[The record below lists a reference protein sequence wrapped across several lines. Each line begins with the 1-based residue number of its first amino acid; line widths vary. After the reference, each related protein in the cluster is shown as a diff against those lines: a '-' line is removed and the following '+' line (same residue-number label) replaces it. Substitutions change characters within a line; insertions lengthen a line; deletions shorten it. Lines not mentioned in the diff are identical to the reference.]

1 MTQARAKG
9 LAAHHHQPP
18 TGALAVCTGELLAWA
33 DHERGLHVHRLRGS
47 GGGGGRSS
55 SSSSAGGSNSSS
67 LLPVA
72 RCALTAVVGCLAWHR
87 AASGAWQL
95 LSGDADGQVCVWQ
108 LPPEPSSSSSSSA
121 AAAAAAL
128 EAAEAAPWAPLALWQ
143 ADAEVLQLEAE
154 RGAVVVSTHT
164 RSTLLRL
171 GGEGGEGGE
180 LGGPLAIGRKLRDGH
195 YGACFVPQPPAA
207 FPTAVLVAAR
217 PGRRLWLVDG
227 QGAVLSTLKLP
238 APHSAPHAAGAE
250 VRFGRLAA
258 LCGPQL
264 AAALGPRQQGLWQQG
279 LLLSY
284 ADAEGSAQG
293 SGAAGGEAGVQLCV
307 LSLEQVQVL
316 TCCVVRPSPVWHAAV
331 LDVRVEDGA
340 GGDGGGGE
348 GGDGRLLLELVVVH
362 GVPRRLSR
370 LTLPVPLPRPA
381 HPPTLP
387 PSLPL
392 LTAEALEAA
401 PPPDAA
407 TPPAPPAAR
416 ARGASGG

>member
-1 MTQARAKG
+1 M
-9 LAAHHHQPP
+9 
-18 TGALAVCTGELLAWA
+18 CTGELLAWA
-33 DHERGLHVHRLRGS
+33 DHARGLHVHRLRGS
-47 GGGGGRSS
+47 GGSGGGSS

-108 LPPEPSSSSSSSA
+108 LPPQSPSSSSA
-121 AAAAAAL
+121 AAAV
-128 EAAEAAPWAPLALWQ
+128 EAAEVASWAPLALWQ

-238 APHSAPHAAGAE
+238 APHAAPHAAGAE

-316 TCCVVRPSPVWHAAV
+316 ACCVVTPSPVWHAAV
-331 LDVRVEDGA
+331 LDMRVEDGA

-348 GGDGRLLLELVVVH
+348 GDGGGGGGGEGDGGGGDGGGGEGGNGRLLLELVVVH

-381 HPPTLP
+381 LPPALP

-392 LTAEALEAA
+392 LLW
-401 PPPDAA
+401 
-407 TPPAPPAAR
+407 
-416 ARGASGG
+416 RGPRLLS

>member
-1 MTQARAKG
+1 M
-9 LAAHHHQPP
+9 
-18 TGALAVCTGELLAWA
+18 CTGELLAWA

-47 GGGGGRSS
+47 GGSGGGSS

-108 LPPEPSSSSSSSA
+108 LPPESSSA
-121 AAAAAAL
+121 AAASAAAPV

-180 LGGPLAIGRKLRDGH
+180 LGGPLAIGRKLRDGQ

-238 APHSAPHAAGAE
+238 APHAAPHAAGAE

-258 LCGPQL
+258 LCGPQQT
-264 AAALGPRQQGLWQQG
+264 APA
-279 LLLSY
+279 
-284 ADAEGSAQG
+284 
-293 SGAAGGEAGVQLCV
+293 
-307 LSLEQVQVL
+307 
-316 TCCVVRPSPVWHAAV
+316 VRPRSRQEA
-331 LDVRVEDGA
+331 
-340 GGDGGGGE
+340 
-348 GGDGRLLLELVVVH
+348 
-362 GVPRRLSR
+362 RR
-370 LTLPVPLPRPA
+370 
-381 HPPTLP
+381 
-387 PSLPL
+387 
-392 LTAEALEAA
+392 EA
-401 PPPDAA
+401 
-407 TPPAPPAAR
+407 R
-416 ARGASGG
+416 H